1 MRGQNY
7 INPEDTTNNPPQD
20 IKKQSSIGAD
30 SKVEVTLVVPV
41 YEEEE
46 NIVPFVEEV
55 KKTLA
60 IPHQIVIIFDHDDDG
75 TLKKRDA
82 VLEID
87 PTVVFI
93 KNVGGSGVIN
103 AFKTGFNLAQ
113 TRYVVPI
120 MADLSDTPSTIADMY
135 RKIGEG
141 HDLVVASRYCEG
153 GRKIGGPYIKYLL
166 SLTAN
171 LSLHKITKIPTH
183 DMTNAF
189 IMYRKEVL
197 DNIHIK
203 SSGGFE
209 VTMELIAKAHIL
221 GYRIAEV
228 PTTNRARAAGNS
240 NFQLFKWIRNYLYW
254 YIYISIYSIVSR
266 INAHYVNDTRKK

>member
-1 MRGQNY
+1 MRGQTDTNL
-7 INPEDTTNNPPQD
+7 PENTTRLCS
-20 IKKQSSIGAD
+20 KSTG
-30 SKVEVTLVVPV
+30 SKVEITLVVPV
-41 YEEEE
+41 HEEGE
-46 NIVPFVEEV
+46 NIIPFVEEV
-55 KKTLA
+55 KRTLK
-60 IPHQIVIIFDHDDDG
+60 IPHQIVIIYDHDEDG

-82 VLEID
+82 VLKID
-87 PTVVFI
+87 PSVVFI
-93 KNVGGSGVIN
+93 KNVNGNGVIN
-103 AFKTGFNLAQ
+103 AFKTGFNAAQ

-120 MADLSDTPSTIADMY
+120 MADLSDTPSSIADMY
-135 RKIGEG
+135 KKIGEG

-166 SLTAN
+166 SLAAN
-171 LSLHKITKIPTH
+171 LSLQKITKIPTH

-203 SSGGFE
+203 SNGGFE

-228 PTTNRARAAGNS
+228 PTTNRARAAGKS
-240 NFQLFKWIRNYLYW
+240 NFQLIKWIRNYLHW
-254 YIYISIYSIVSR
+254 YVYILIYSIVSR
-266 INAHYVNDTRKK
+266 INAHYVNDTKKK